1 VVKQKKI
8 KEKELKQ
15 KKTKIQ
21 MNDDCKGTY
30 NDIKKGNE
38 GNKAYNTPAL
48 NSTK

>member
-1 VVKQKKI
+1 
-8 KEKELKQ
+8 
-15 KKTKIQ
+15 

-48 NSTK
+48 NSTKQSNIPKSDSLLLK